1 MNRILESLCPFRLS
15 AALLVTSAF
24 FIVLFA
30 FSGSAYADEDS
41 DFLINSECAAD
52 GREQNKERVD
62 SIPKEQTPLGE
73 STHSNS
79 LIALNKKDVC
89 QEGLHRDNT
98 GLRYRLDSGTF
109 ASEEW
114 RTVSGKTYYFGSDT
128 YALKWEQTIDGKF
141 YYFDTDYSMRTG
153 WVTWNKDGTRTYF
166 GSDGA
171 ALSGWQT
178 IGGKRYYFDPAKQ
191 YHGARWE
198 TTIDGKFYYFDTDC
212 SMYTGLITW
221 NRDGS
226 KSFFDSNGVA
236 VKGWKTVSGKTYY
249 FGDSYYSLK
258 WEQTIDGKFY
268 YFDTDYSMRTGWVT
282 WNKDGTRTYF
292 GSDGAALSGWQT
304 IGGKRYY
311 FDPAKQYHGARWETT
326 IDGKFYYFDTD
337 CSMYT
342 GLITWNRDGSKSF
355 FDSNGVAVKGWKTVS
370 GKTYYFGDSYYS
382 LKWEQTIDGKFYYFD
397 TDYSMRTGWVT
408 WNKDGTRTYFGSDG
422 RRPFRMADHRW

>member
-1 MNRILESLCPFRLS
+1 MEDGVGQDLLLRRL
-15 AALLVTSAF
+15 LLLSQMGADHRRQ
-24 FIVLFA
+24 VL
-30 FSGSAYADEDS
+30 
-41 DFLINSECAAD
+41 LL
-52 GREQNKERVD
+52 RHR
-62 SIPKEQTPLGE
+62 L
-73 STHSNS
+73 
-79 LIALNKKDVC
+79 
-89 QEGLHRDNT
+89 LH
-98 GLRYRLDSGTF
+98 
-109 ASEEW
+109 AH
-114 RTVSGKTYYFGSDT
+114 
-128 YALKWEQTIDGKF
+128 
-141 YYFDTDYSMRTG
+141 G

-249 FGDSYYSLK
+249 FGDSYYSQ

-292 GSDGAALSGWQT
+292 GSDGAAL
-304 IGGKRYY
+304 
-311 FDPAKQYHGARWETT
+311 P
-326 IDGKFYYFDTD
+326 
-337 CSMYT
+337 
-342 GLITWNRDGSKSF
+342 
-355 FDSNGVAVKGWKTVS
+355 
-370 GKTYYFGDSYYS
+370 
-382 LKWEQTIDGKFYYFD
+382 
-397 TDYSMRTGWVT
+397 
-408 WNKDGTRTYFGSDG
+408 DG
-422 RRPFRMADHRW
+422 RPSVVSATTSIPRSSTTAPGGRPLSTASSTTSTPTAQCTRD